1 MLLWFLT
8 HIDQHLE
15 WRGMQ
20 MLAYRYWHPT
30 DHIFFKIL
38 GTPGPGCRFH
48 IVEAFQANPKY
59 LIDISFDVPKLDLTG
74 FRLEFRRLG
83 QIITSMDEDF
93 EDIPEGMRYKVT
105 MTIGSTA
112 PLLRTVTRL
121 VRTHVLAATLCV
133 FRPSRTPIPG
143 EAEHRFRAKPNT
155 RTGQGEHPGA

>member
-1 MLLWFLT
+1 
-8 HIDQHLE
+8 
-15 WRGMQ
+15 

-59 LIDISFDVPKLDLTG
+59 LIDITFDVPKLDPTG

-83 QIITSMDEDF
+83 QIITSLDEEF
-93 EDIPEGMRYKVT
+93 EDAPEGMRYKVT

-121 VRTHVLAATLCV
+121 VRERLLAQTLDAWHLHNV
-133 FRPSRTPIPG
+133 QEVGNLPHFLPDLYAAHAGKNP
-143 EAEHRFRAKPNT
+143 
-155 RTGQGEHPGA
+155 